1 MCLGNITCV
10 LLEMHASQRE
20 AVEKL
25 YKLIVEYA
33 SGLTEMSRIPWDDIK
48 ESLGNLRNTPVGSWK
63 TTEFSAREYQLE
75 KGHDGN
81 TLIAHFTNQLRRVP
95 EEHDCILQRVL
106 QVAFNVGRALYYG
119 LLKVAPNLD
128 YFVELH

>member
-1 MCLGNITCV
+1 MYLGGIKRILSKIHV
-10 LLEMHASQRE
+10 SKRKAIKE
-20 AVEKL
+20 L
-25 YKLIVEYA
+25 YKRIVKCA
-33 SGLTEMSRIPWDDIK
+33 SGLTEMSRIPWDKIK
-48 ESLGNLRNTPVGSWK
+48 KLLGDLRNTPVGFWK
-63 TTEFSAREYQLE
+63 KTKFSAREYQLE
-75 KGHDGN
+75 KGLDGN
-81 TLIAHFTNQLRRVP
+81 TLITHFTNQLRRVP